1 MGWFSGMCKPHC
13 LQEHAISKINRFQ
26 VSLLYWSQKP
36 QVGGW
41 RIKFQLH
48 GSYPSWHEGSYYP
61 KHVSK
66 FQTKK
71 KSSSSSG
78 LCSGFLLVQNLR
90 LGTLVFL
97 LGCWLQARTSG
108 VRLVGLSIVFTILPT
123 KTGWFDHEICFCEV
137 PTTIFYHF
145 TIHKEMWHRFV

>member
-1 MGWFSGMCKPHC
+1 MCKPPVFAGAC
-13 LQEHAISKINRFQ
+13 NIQNKPFPG
-26 VSLLYWSQKP
+26 VPSLLVAKP

-108 VRLVGLSIVFTILPT
+108 V
-123 KTGWFDHEICFCEV
+123 
-137 PTTIFYHF
+137 
-145 TIHKEMWHRFV
+145 